1 MMKFPPKGN
10 IETVWTPA
18 DAEKARADF
27 EAHAAEAIAVV
38 RQTTEQL
45 CPVIDLFTKRRLA

>member
-1 MMKFPPKGN
+1 MKFPPKGN